1 MHRLIDTQ
9 IRGLAITGR
18 LTNRLTFCLTLSSC
32 LTSYYDDVNLA
43 CLLLLSTTLIYLN
56 NGFIS
61 AVDGTCI
68 RTISELVD
76 AQTHVLAPQST
87 GTQTKSVRATP
98 SSSAS
103 SSSSFSSAS
112 ADSSSKH
119 STAPQT
125 GFDNVYSSY
134 HHTASRAYE
143 VMIGKELERSLECRD
158 RDRDRGCKGKSK
170 KCEGTVHSVSTG
182 SGSGPSSGSED
193 HALISVED
201 LDPHPLRSLAD
212 EQDQDQG
219 TDRRTGSESEIKPHA
234 ADVAALLEEMTD
246 KIVRACEAQP
256 NEGGGEGDER
266 SAPTVT
272 AKAAVPAKDDTGDY
286 SDTAPR
292 LKLESSTAVPSQHNG
307 QPQPSVSSPSPSP
320 HSRLASH
327 IAAERRAGQVV
338 CLDYLYLTLECG
350 LFSQHRPPTSTAV
363 STSSSTSRA
372 RGRPTCSDGTSDDGG
387 QGESNTPDT
396 KDRDCSD
403 AERQGS
409 LPPSHASTSINRA
422 ESQVGGSIGLNFNAL
437 NRTTVIAAVGGSF
450 TNTASSPSRVT
461 EKSISVQQL
470 EEKLEKN
477 LKSSKKRKKEK
488 SGTGEKGKENQSRSP
503 SFSVSGSPCPRKVP
517 RESID
522 EGSPSARL
530 PLPPKPPSPS
540 PPRQSHSYIPAI
552 KIEKYSMFS
561 QICSFYEEDRKK
573 KRSEGDSRE
582 AYFISFTHLFN
593 SLLPT
598 PR

>member
-1 MHRLIDTQ
+1 
-9 IRGLAITGR
+9 
-18 LTNRLTFCLTLSSC
+18 
-32 LTSYYDDVNLA
+32 
-43 CLLLLSTTLIYLN
+43 
-56 NGFIS
+56 
-61 AVDGTCI
+61 
-68 RTISELVD
+68 VD

-103 SSSSFSSAS
+103 SSSSFSSAT

-125 GFDNVYSSY
+125 AFDNVYSSY

-158 RDRDRGCKGKSK
+158 RDRGSKGK
-170 KCEGTVHSVSTG
+170 KCEGTVQSVFSESRSG
-182 SGSGPSSGSED
+182 PCSGSVD
-193 HALISVED
+193 HALISIED
-201 LDPHPLRSLAD
+201 LDPHPLRFLAD
-212 EQDQDQG
+212 GQDQDQDQG
-219 TDRRTGSESEIKPHA
+219 TDRPAGSEREIKPHA

-246 KIVRACEAQP
+246 KIVQACEAQP
-256 NEGGGEGDER
+256 NEGGGEGEER

-272 AKAAVPAKDDTGDY
+272 AKAAVSAKDDSGDY

-292 LKLESSTAVPSQHNG
+292 LKLESSTALPSQHNG
-307 QPQPSVSSPSPSP
+307 QPQPSVSSPCSSPNSG
-320 HSRLASH
+320 LASH

-350 LFSQHRPPTSTAV
+350 LFAPHRPSSSTAV

-372 RGRPTCSDGTSDDGG
+372 RGRLTCSDGTRDEGG

-396 KDRDCSD
+396 KERDCSD

-409 LPPSHASTSINRA
+409 LPPSHASTSTNRA
-422 ESQVGGSIGLNFNAL
+422 ESHVVGSIGPNFNAL

-450 TNTASSPSRVT
+450 TNTAPSPSRVT

-470 EEKLEKN
+470 EERLEKN

-488 SGTGEKGKENQSRSP
+488 SGQGEKGKENQSKSP

-517 RESID
+517 RESI
-522 EGSPSARL
+522 EGGSPSTRL

-540 PPRQSHSYIPAI
+540 PPRPSHSYIPAI
-552 KIEKYSMFS
+552 KIEKYSMFT

-582 AYFISFTHLFN
+582 AYFISFTRLLN
-593 SLLPT
+593 SLLPDS
-598 PR
+598 PLKLSSVLSSILPSSARSLSLSHPIVNPLSSPFSSLPLHIPLHSVFSHPS